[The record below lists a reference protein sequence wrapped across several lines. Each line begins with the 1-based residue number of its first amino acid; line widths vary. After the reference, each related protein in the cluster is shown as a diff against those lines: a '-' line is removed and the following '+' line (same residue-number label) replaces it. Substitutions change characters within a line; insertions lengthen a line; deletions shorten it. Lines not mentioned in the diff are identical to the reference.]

1 MCKRDSIFLTLVVVF
16 VSFFMAPTATAQVS
30 ELMQKGDSLHRAYR
44 FQDAA
49 KHYERALVEVFDT
62 SYAHLYDTTYID
74 NIRRSIILAE
84 NGRNMAEFVRKP
96 KVLAKERFSIDDY
109 YLYLPLE
116 NESWRKIPNPLD
128 SSLVNEYVNALYA
141 PDWNDVLYYSAEGE
155 DGFRNI
161 YTTELRD
168 TLWSVPVEVEL
179 SLPEGTDEIFPI
191 VSPDGKYLYFS
202 SKGLYGIGGYD
213 LYVSEWD
220 DRSRAWSTPKNM
232 GFPFSS
238 PADDFLFMDT
248 DDGRY
253 SLFASNR
260 DCPVDSV
267 DVYVIEYE
275 AFPIHASLSDPD
287 ELLELSRLKIEIQDE
302 VEDQTTEAVPEHH
315 LRSSYMSKM
324 LEVRAITD
332 SISTTMSLL
341 DEMRMEYAFSD
352 DNEERFSLTEKIL
365 NLENNLP
372 PLRKKLDQSKSELR
386 EIEIK
391 FLNEGI
397 YIDMDISEQKPS
409 AQDNSAFKYYFY
421 KNSMGPE
428 LVMEIEK
435 PVVLF
440 DYSFKVLE
448 EAQFAEDQ
456 SIPEGIIY
464 QIQMFSGGR
473 KATLKE
479 LKGLSPIYEH
489 RSPSGLYIY
498 RVGLFDSYEEV
509 LNCVNTVR
517 RRGFSSAYI
526 AAFIDGVEV
535 SVSKAR
541 SEEAKKKNEPLMYE
555 VRIIPDTGE
564 LDNELVKQIVQMA
577 IGKDI
582 VRYEAED
589 GTQVFTIRPFDDK
602 EQADSLAE
610 YIKDY
615 NIGKVIVE
623 ILGQELV
630 L

>member
-1 MCKRDSIFLTLVVVF
+1 MCKRGSIFLTFVVVF
-16 VSFFMAPTATAQVS
+16 VSFLMAPTATAQVD

-44 FQDAA
+44 FQEAA
-49 KHYERALVEVFDT
+49 KHYERALIEVFDT
-62 SYAHLYDTTYID
+62 SYVHQYDTTYID

-96 KVLAKERFSIDDY
+96 KVMAKERFPIDDF

-116 NESWRKIPNPLD
+116 NESWRRNPNPLD
-128 SSLVNEYVNALYA
+128 SSLVNKYVNALYA
-141 PDWNDVLYYSAEGE
+141 PDWNDVLYYSAEGD
-155 DGFRNI
+155 DGYRNI
-161 YTTELRD
+161 YMTELRD
-168 TLWSVPVEVEL
+168 TLWSVPVEVDL

-213 LYVSEWD
+213 LYVSEWNE
-220 DRSRAWSTPKNM
+220 RSRAWSPPKNM

-253 SLFASNR
+253 SVFASNR
-260 DCPVDSV
+260 DCSSDSV

-275 AFPIHASLSDPD
+275 AFPVHTSLSDPD
-287 ELLELSRLKIEIQDE
+287 DLLELSRLKIEKKKE
-302 VEDQTTEAVPEHH
+302 VENKTTEAVPEHH

-324 LEVRAITD
+324 LEVRSITD

-341 DEMRMEYAFSD
+341 DKMRTEYAFSD
-352 DNEERFSLTEKIL
+352 DNEERLSLTEKIL
-365 NLENNLP
+365 NHENNLP
-372 PLRKKLDQSKSELR
+372 PLRKRLDKAKSELR

-397 YIDMDISEQKPS
+397 YIDMDVSEEKNS
-409 AQDNSAFKYYFY
+409 AQDNPDFKFYFY

-428 LVMEIEK
+428 LVMDMEK

-440 DYSFKVLE
+440 DYTFKVLN
-448 EAQFAEDQ
+448 EAQYAENQ
-456 SIPEGIIY
+456 YIPEGIIY

-473 KATLKE
+473 KATLNE

-517 RRGFSSAYI
+517 QRGFPSAYV

-541 SEEAKKKNEPLMYE
+541 SEEAKMKNESLMYE
-555 VRIIPDTGE
+555 VRIIPDAGE
-564 LDNELVKQIVQMA
+564 LENELVKQISLMA
-577 IGKDI
+577 SGKDI

-589 GTQVFTIRPFDDK
+589 GTQVFTVKTFDDK
-602 EQADSLAE
+602 EQADALAD
-610 YIKDY
+610 YI
-615 NIGKVIVE
+615 NEQAIGKVMVE